1 LSHAV
6 VVANTP
12 DEEYAEIGQE
22 PMVAATATIDS
33 AGMDMRGGDLFEDAV
48 SLAFDREDLPKIAL
62 AVLEE
67 FESEENDVHAAG
79 LALAYGAYGDVEHL
93 LREAYIN
100 LRAVA
105 MVRKVKEVE
114 AAA

>member
-79 LALAYGAYGDVEHL
+79 LALAYGDVEHL